1 MEGIQQGDPLGP
13 FLFSLAINDL
23 VNTSKSPLNI
33 FYLDDGTLGGSESQV
48 LEDFKLIRENMK
60 RLGLEINS
68 AKCELYLVNH
78 LSDRG
83 REAVKKFED
92 LCSGT

>member
-13 FLFSLAINDL
+13 FLFSLATKDL
-23 VNTSKSPLNI
+23 VKACKSPLNI
-33 FYLDDGTLGGSESQV
+33 FYLDDGTLGGSDSQV

-78 LSDRG
+78 ST
-83 REAVKKFED
+83 E
-92 LCSGT
+92 TI